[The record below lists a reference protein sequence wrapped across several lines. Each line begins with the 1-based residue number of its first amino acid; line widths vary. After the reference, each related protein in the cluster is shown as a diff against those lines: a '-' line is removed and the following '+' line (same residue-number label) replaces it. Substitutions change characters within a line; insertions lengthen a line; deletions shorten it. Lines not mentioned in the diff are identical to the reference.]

1 LSVLSSATQF
11 TDAPVQSFPSCDGT
25 CTSHSQARLSCIRC
39 LRGFGHT
46 LTLRG
51 LQRICKDKRF
61 QTTSL
66 TFATIDSVLASGPSL
81 HSYLA
86 TVSHVLPCLPRI
98 VGTLTPQPSTPFL
111 KAVCPFT
118 LIPHLF
124 FHVLHCVSRI
134 DLTPFLISSLM
145 SGPLPGLHFYF
156 LPAFLLYLR
165 ADGSWDKGRLPY
177 GRERVVSHEVAAVLG
192 SRLSSKRGRKK
203 QRTRARER
211 EIERE

>member
-1 LSVLSSATQF
+1 
-11 TDAPVQSFPSCDGT
+11 
-25 CTSHSQARLSCIRC
+25 
-39 LRGFGHT
+39 
-46 LTLRG
+46 
-51 LQRICKDKRF
+51 
-61 QTTSL
+61 
-66 TFATIDSVLASGPSL
+66 
-81 HSYLA
+81 
-86 TVSHVLPCLPRI
+86 
-98 VGTLTPQPSTPFL
+98 L